1 MIIYIANIQNISSDV
16 YEAGE
21 IDGATGWQKFRY
33 ITFPLLTPSTFFL
46 LTTGIITSFKV
57 FGIVAALTQGGPVR
71 ATSVIAYY
79 AYVTA
84 FRYYDMGYASAMSTM
99 LFLMILAVTLIQWKL
114 QNKWVH
120 Y

>member
-1 MIIYIANIQNISSDV
+1 M
-16 YEAGE
+16 
-21 IDGATGWQKFRY
+21 
-33 ITFPLLTPSTFFL
+33 
-46 LTTGIITSFKV
+46 
-57 FGIVAALTQGGPVR
+57 R